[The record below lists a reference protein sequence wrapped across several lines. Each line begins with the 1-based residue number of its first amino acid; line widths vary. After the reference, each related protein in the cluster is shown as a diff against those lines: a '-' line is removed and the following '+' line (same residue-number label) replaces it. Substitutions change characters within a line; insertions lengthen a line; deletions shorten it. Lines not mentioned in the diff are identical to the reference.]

1 MNPKQFAI
9 AVMLET
15 TAELAACIG
24 IRRGWTIERTQ
35 QWVRDMGLA
44 AHLAMLVL
52 GDHPLAVV
60 AEIIVR
66 DRLDQLV
73 QDKMVID
80 VEFVVFE
87 VIILDL
93 VG

>member
-1 MNPKQFAI
+1 MTPKQFAI

-24 IRRGWTIERTQ
+24 IRHGWTIGRTR
-35 QWVRDMGLA
+35 QWVREMGLA
-44 AHLAMLVL
+44 AHLAMIVV
-52 GDHPLAVV
+52 GKHPLALV
-60 AEIIVR
+60 AEIMIL

-80 VEFVVFE
+80 VEFVVVE
-87 VIILDL
+87 IILID
-93 VG
+93 